1 MRAVRGLSSLKER
14 SITTGNIYVSIHP
27 PARTSH
33 SQTGIPGASRS
44 QALAGGLRA
53 AAAVHVQRAVPSA
66 LVPASTAMPGL
77 VGLSSADLGVLA
89 SQHMFAYMQAQIA
102 GAAGGVSGA
111 SPSVQGSA
119 QDSMFFL
126 QATLIRA
133 RSDTVAFE
141 HTQLM

>member
-1 MRAVRGLSSLKER
+1 M
-14 SITTGNIYVSIHP
+14 
-27 PARTSH
+27 
-33 SQTGIPGASRS
+33 
-44 QALAGGLRA
+44 
-53 AAAVHVQRAVPSA
+53 HVQRAVPSA
-66 LVPASTAMPGL
+66 LVPASTAIPGL

-89 SQHMFAYMQAQIA
+89 SQHMFAYVQAQIA

>member
-1 MRAVRGLSSLKER
+1 
-14 SITTGNIYVSIHP
+14 
-27 PARTSH
+27 
-33 SQTGIPGASRS
+33 
-44 QALAGGLRA
+44 
-53 AAAVHVQRAVPSA
+53 VHVQRAVPSA